1 MNEYSKMFIKSVIL
15 GIGLILGVFAVILI
29 LAFIDDLTS
38 QQHQL
43 GNG

>member
-15 GIGLILGVFAVILI
+15 GIGLILGVFGVILI

-38 QQHQL
+38 RRSE
-43 GNG
+43 